1 MNFQTE
7 KKLVQ
12 KFYRAIETSENQ
24 EIASVFNEYC
34 SDKLLWRGFHPFN
47 MIRGSEEVSKT
58 FWQPFLKSIKKCQR
72 EKISSLRALMKF
84 KDMRVFGLY
93 QWDT

>member
-47 MIRGSEEVSKT
+47 MIRGSEEVS
-58 FWQPFLKSIKKCQR
+58 
-72 EKISSLRALMKF
+72 
-84 KDMRVFGLY
+84 
-93 QWDT
+93 

>member
-1 MNFQTE
+1 MNFQSE
-7 KKLVQ
+7 KKFVQ
-12 KFYRAIETSENQ
+12 KFYKAIETAENQ
-24 EIASVFNEYC
+24 DIPSVFNEYC

-72 EKISSLRALMKF
+72 REDIFLAGFNEIQGHEFMCC
-84 KDMRVFGLY
+84 
-93 QWDT
+93 WNT